1 MMEAGGFFISYLKH
15 PASIIHLPTKISTMK
30 KLFFIFIINF
40 FPAQES
46 WTLKQCLDYA
56 SANHPLVKQS
66 AINIQKNDRLISA
79 SKGMLLPSVD
89 AGVNHNYNFGN
100 GINPQNNQREAIN
113 TQTDNLYAQANW
125 ELLNWRNYLNISLS
139 KINKE
144 TSTFRMKQTQ
154 NEIKLNVIQ
163 MFFTY
168 QNSKSWLEVLQTQL
182 AGIEDQIKRTE
193 KEVEIGNRPKSD
205 IYDIKANLGTMQEQW
220 VSAKNQRDLS
230 KINLLN
236 ALAITNDTLDF
247 TMTEENLAISNFN
260 DANFIQNL
268 LEKNPAYQTT
278 LAEIKAQQKSVD
290 VAKSGYLPTLNG
302 SYTWSSF
309 YNRVLGEPA
318 INFSE
323 QIKMNK
329 NQQLGFGL
337 NIPIFNKLQVKNNV
351 EIAKLNVINSN
362 YDKDIVINNLT
373 QSINSIKT
381 QFLNAQEK
389 YNLLEANFENQK
401 LSFQK
406 SEEKYKE
413 GLMDAYTFFV
423 VRNGWLQANYNLI
436 NSKNDVIQQTELLKV
451 FEAGF

>member
-1 MMEAGGFFISYLKH
+1 
-15 PASIIHLPTKISTMK
+15 MK
-30 KLFFIFIINF
+30 NLFFILFINLL
-40 FPAQES
+40 PAQQS
-46 WTLKQCLDYA
+46 WTLKDCLDYA
-56 SANHPLVKQS
+56 SANHPLIKQS
-66 AINIQKNDRLISA
+66 AVNIQKNDRQISA

-89 AGVNHNYNFGN
+89 AGVSHNYGFGSS
-100 GINPQNNQREAIN
+100 INQNTNQREAIN
-113 TQTDNLYAQANW
+113 TQYDQIYAQANW
-125 ELLNWRNYLNISLS
+125 ELMNWKNYLNISLS

-144 TSTFRMKQTQ
+144 SSTYKMKQAQ
-154 NEIKLNVIQ
+154 NEVKLNVIQ

-168 QNSKSWLEVLQTQL
+168 QNAKSWLDVLETQL
-182 AGIEDQIKRTE
+182 SGIEDQIKRTE

-220 VSAKNQRDLS
+220 VSAKNSRDLS

-236 ALAITNDTLDF
+236 ALAITKDTLDF
-247 TMTEENLAISNFN
+247 TMTEENLANSNFN
-260 DANFIQNL
+260 DINFVQNL

-278 LAEIKAQQKSVD
+278 LAEIKARQKSVE

-302 SYTWSSF
+302 AYTWSSF
-309 YNRVLGEPA
+309 YNKIIGESA
-318 INFSE
+318 TAFSE
-323 QIKMNK
+323 QIKANK
-329 NQQLGFGL
+329 NQQLSFGL

-373 QSINSIKT
+373 QSINSIKA

-436 NSKNDVIQQTELLKV
+436 NSKNDVVQQTELLKV

>member
-1 MMEAGGFFISYLKH
+1 
-15 PASIIHLPTKISTMK
+15 MK
-30 KLFFIFIINF
+30 NLFFILLINL
-40 FPAQES
+40 FPAQQS

-66 AINIQKNDRLISA
+66 VVNIQKNDRQISA
-79 SKGMLLPSVD
+79 AKGMLLPSAE
-89 AGVNHNYNFGN
+89 AGANHNYGFGN
-100 GINPQNNQREAIN
+100 GINTENNQRQSSN

-125 ELLNWRNYLNISLS
+125 ELMNWRNYLNISLS

-144 TSTFRMKQTQ
+144 SSTFKMKQAQ
-154 NEIKLNVIQ
+154 NEVKMNVIT

-168 QNSKSWLEVLQTQL
+168 QNSKSWLEVLETQL
-182 AGIEDQIKRTE
+182 SGIEDQIKRTE

-220 VSAKNQRDLS
+220 VSAKNSRDLS

-236 ALAITNDTLDF
+236 ALAITKDTLDF
-247 TMTEENLAISNFN
+247 TMTEENLASSNFN

-278 LAEIKAQQKSVD
+278 LAEIKAQQKSVE
-290 VAKSGYLPTLNG
+290 VAKSAYLPTLNG

-309 YNRVLGEPA
+309 YNKILGEPA
-318 INFSE
+318 TSNFSD
-323 QIKMNK
+323 QIKTNK

-362 YDKDIVINNLT
+362 FDKDIVINDLT
-373 QSINSIKT
+373 KSINSIKA

-389 YNLLEANFENQK
+389 YNLLEANFENQR

-436 NSKNDVIQQTELLKV
+436 NSKNDVVQQTELLKV
-451 FEAGF
+451 FEAGL